1 MDILLADDDEKIRKA
16 LGSVLAER
24 GYRVTTASNGL
35 EALDR
40 MEVAAPDLVITD
52 YQMPEMD
59 GLALLKAVRR
69 RHPDTPVV
77 LMTARLDVEV
87 GAAGFRAGAWKCLRK
102 PIRVEDLMA
111 CVEEARQ
118 RTCPGGQAQ
127 RSPWATPMR

>member
-111 CVEEARQ
+111 CVEDARQ
-118 RTCPGGQAQ
+118 
-127 RSPWATPMR
+127 MR